1 MDESLPF
8 QKNTS
13 NLEASVNTVLQYFM
27 PTLTALSIP
36 LSLINLVVFL
46 KTGIVN
52 SPSNLIYFNLVVM
65 DLLNSV
71 IGVGVSVDMWNDAD
85 HKSRNHWGNGTLLQ
99 RVDCYIFLFTF
110 DANIFLVFGL
120 VLIRVLWL
128 KMSALSVIR
137 KLKII
142 SWIALG
148 FAYFIGVESCVYAH
162 FDKTLKER
170 VPYPNTYIEATDL
183 IECLVILITI
193 SLSVYTQ
200 IRIRCYKSQLN
211 ESIYRSASWT
221 SFVLTLNL
229 AVSYS
234 YYLVVNG
241 ARIYGKMKR
250 HNQKKCNN
258 VQWTWIDIFLCD
270 FLYVG
275 VACMCFNSFV
285 NNLIL
290 LWQVSYDLVY
300 TSLSDQQDHS
310 YILTVKL

>member
-1 MDESLPF
+1 MS
-8 QKNTS
+8 K
-13 NLEASVNTVLQYFM
+13 LEKSVNTLLQYFV
-27 PTLTALSIP
+27 P
-36 LSLINLVVFL
+36 LV
-46 KTGIVN
+46 TGINIIVFVNTGILN
-52 SPSNLIYFNLVVM
+52 SPSNFIYFNLVIM
-65 DLLNSV
+65 DLLNSA
-71 IGVGVSVDMWNDAD
+71 VGVTVSIDMWNDPD
-85 HKSRNHWGNGTLLQ
+85 HSSPDHWGNGTLHELI
-99 RVDCYIFLFTF
+99 DGYLYIFIL

-120 VLIRVLWL
+120 VLIRVLWIR
-128 KMSALSVIR
+128 MSALTVIR
-137 KLKII
+137 RLKQI
-142 SWIALG
+142 SLISVGLAYSLALKSCLYVY
-148 FAYFIGVESCVYAH
+148 FAKFPKKKGQ
-162 FDKTLKER
+162 F
-170 VPYPNTYIEATDL
+170 YPDTYIEVSDL
-183 IECLVILITI
+183 TKCLVILITI

-300 TSLSDQQDHS
+300 TSLSNQQDHS
-310 YILTVKL
+310 YI